1 MDNDSIMSMNINA
14 AMQECSMLCSDLCT
28 LLRFMH
34 ICTSVGFVLS
44 QTLISQVVFCIC
56 VS

>member
-1 MDNDSIMSMNINA
+1 MHNDSIMSMNINA

-44 QTLISQVVFCIC
+44 QTLISQVVFCTC